1 MNPTTT
7 DLAAPPLVAARLRKR
22 SQRDFSRILGHTLPL
37 LLSTTVSTALHA
49 QTVTAPTATLQAVTV
64 TGQAPLDNETP
75 PPYAGGLVASGG
87 QAGIL
92 GNLDY
97 MDMPFSQTSYTS
109 TLIDNQQART
119 LGEVLSVDPSV
130 QVGNGYGNQAETFV
144 IRGLPLY
151 NDDLSFNGLYGILPR
166 QVLPTEMI
174 ERVEVFKG
182 ASAFLNGAAPG
193 GSGLGG
199 LINIQPKR
207 AQDEPL
213 TRLNLDY
220 TSIGRFG
227 EGVDIGR
234 RWGEDN
240 QYGIRI
246 NAAKRDGDGSVTDA
260 DTHTILGTMGLD
272 YRGERLRASLD
283 LGHQQV
289 RFDRPR
295 PTVYLTGP
303 VPAVPDN
310 RLNDGEPW
318 TYSNLDST
326 FGVARVE
333 FDLSHRW
340 TAYAAFGMSRDK
352 EDGIYSSPTVGGDG
366 TGTAGLLGVTAQRDS
381 TTGEA
386 GLRGTFETGAV
397 DHRINL
403 AYSALNTTTRN
414 AWEIGSVATPV
425 SLYETGWAARPAGF
439 LYGNLNDPAVARR
452 TQLRG
457 MALSDTLS
465 LLHGDVLLTLGAR
478 HQEIIDHG
486 YDVASTRQ
494 TSRYDESVVTPVAG
508 LVLRSWD
515 SVSVYANYIE
525 GLTQGDV
532 APLDHVTNPGEVL
545 APYHTR
551 QIEAGVK
558 FDLGKI
564 GGSLGV
570 FQLQKPQAYT
580 NAAGVFGTHGEQRN
594 RGVELSVYGQPL
606 AGWRVLGGVTLMQPR
621 LRHTADGNDDG
632 NDAAGVSR
640 LIATLGTEWDVAA
653 VNGLTLQANLR
664 YQGPQYT
671 SASNDYQIPGWTR
684 LDLGTS
690 YQTRISGH
698 HVKLRA
704 GVANVA
710 NRRYW
715 ATVGS
720 MAPDGYLTQGAGRTY
735 KVSVSTDF

>member
-1 MNPTTT
+1 MKI
-7 DLAAPPLVAARLRKR
+7 KR
-22 SQRDFSRILGHTLPL
+22 NSKRIISRTLPL
-37 LLSTTVSTALHA
+37 LLTTTVSTALHA
-49 QTVTAPTATLQAVTV
+49 QTISAPTTLQTVTV
-64 TGQAPLDNETP
+64 TGQAPLDNATP

-109 TLIDNQQART
+109 TLIDDQQART
-119 LGEVLSVDPSV
+119 LGDVLAVDPSV
-130 QVGNGYGNQAETFV
+130 QTGNGYGNQAETFV

-207 AQDEPL
+207 AQDDPL

-220 TSIGRFG
+220 TSTGQFG

-240 QYGIRI
+240 QYGIRL
-246 NAAKRDGDGSVTDA
+246 NAAKRDGDGGVTDA
-260 DTHTILGTMGLD
+260 DTHTTLGTLGLD
-272 YRGERLRASLD
+272 YRGDRLRASLD
-283 LGHQQV
+283 LGYQRV

-295 PTVYLTGP
+295 PTVYLEGP

-310 RLNDGEPW
+310 RLNYGQPW
-318 TYSNLDST
+318 TYSNLEST

-333 FDLSHRW
+333 YDLTRRW

-352 EDGIYSSPTVGGDG
+352 EYGIYSSPTINGDG
-366 TGTAGLLGVTAQRDS
+366 TGTAGLLGVAAQRDS
-381 TTGEA
+381 ATGET
-386 GLRGTFETGAV
+386 GLRGRFETGAIG
-397 DHRINL
+397 HRINL
-403 AYSALNTTTRN
+403 AYSVLNTTTRN
-414 AWEIGSVATPV
+414 AWETGSVATPV
-425 SLYETGWAARPAGF
+425 SLYESGWAARPAGS
-439 LYGNLNDPAVARR
+439 LYGDMDDPAVARR
-452 TQLRG
+452 TQLRSL
-457 MALSDTLS
+457 ALSDTLS
-465 LLHGDVLLTLGAR
+465 LLRGDVLLTLGGR
-478 HQEIIDHG
+478 NQEIIDHA
-486 YDVASTRQ
+486 YDVASTQQ
-494 TSRYDESVVTPVAG
+494 TSRYDESTVTPVVG
-508 LVLRSWD
+508 LVVRPWD
-515 SVSVYANYIE
+515 TVSVYANYIE
-525 GLTQGDV
+525 GLTQGDI
-532 APLDHVTNPGEVL
+532 APLDHDVNPGAVL
-545 APYHTR
+545 APYHTK
-551 QIEAGVK
+551 QIEAGIKV
-558 FDLGKI
+558 DLDTL

-570 FQLQKPQAYT
+570 FQLRKPEAYT
-580 NAAGVFGTHGEQRN
+580 NAAGVYGAYGEQRN

-606 AGWRVLGGVTLMQPR
+606 TGWRVMGGITLMQPT
-621 LRHTADGNDDG
+621 LRHTSDGTDDG

-640 LIATLGTEWDVAA
+640 VIATLGTEWDVAS
-653 VNGLTLQANLR
+653 VKGLTLQTNLR
-664 YQGPQYT
+664 YQGRQYT

-684 LDLGTS
+684 IDVGAS

-698 HVKLRA
+698 SVRLRA
-704 GVANVA
+704 GVDNLAD
-710 NRRYW
+710 RRYW
-715 ATVGS
+715 ATVGG
-720 MAPDGYLTQGAGRTY
+720 MATNGYLTQGAGRTY